1 MKFSILRHISIMV
14 MFLSLVA
21 CSGGGSG
28 SSTSKVTIKIGAARS
43 QKTVFAGMSSTSTTT
58 YIPSVVKKITVA
70 ISAPDM
76 TTISHTVQLS
86 SGSAGVVLTFSVPN
100 GMNRVIDVVAEDG
113 HGNFPYRGGTTLSLS
128 GVDVSVPVQMV
139 ENTLESI
146 RARLYLYLKDTI
158 EARGSALTAYDLEPF
173 YSAVFGIDNGMTR
186 SQYINE
192 EIRSFT
198 KDMQG
203 KVMASLSISIY
214 QPDPLVEK
222 YLVSGKGYFSD
233 GSYSFPEDGFCM
245 IREGGEWKFV
255 GNGYKSEAKL
265 KGGSVR
271 WIGSATPQPPYE
283 SGLLISVRDSGNFGI
298 NSALVSGPGL
308 PSAGL
313 PMYREPNSPSLSF
326 STAPYNGLP
335 GSFELYTLDDA
346 ALASIPNSAV
356 YTISM
361 FDLGGT
367 LVEQRSFVLPT
378 RPWLRSELTP
388 GHFPSLSIAPV
399 SPATDGHYLADARI
413 GGVLT
418 MTLTQPAA
426 FAASWLSSNLSYF
439 GWGSGYNTGFW
450 IDRELLL
457 TAMSTTFSSTLPLL
471 AINCSVQLIAEDF
484 DRRRE
489 TRTYW
494 LFYGPA
500 NNGVINFAAA
510 SNLPVT
516 GGVTA
521 PLTTDVWRYGAAAP
535 TVSWSG
541 FNSASMVDVYLL
553 ADDPQRLA
561 TPQTTGNP
569 FPGVIW
575 QKLNTTQIPA
585 ISGAFTL
592 QGQPETL
599 NVAGSGCR
607 ILVVSSLSGEWALS
621 APFTISP

>member
-1 MKFSILRHISIMV
+1 MKYAILRHVSIIATLV
-14 MFLSLVA
+14 SLVA
-21 CSGGGSG
+21 CSGGGYG
-28 SSTSKVTIKIGAARS
+28 SNTSKITIKIGAAGS

-58 YIPSVVKKITVA
+58 YIPSVVKVITVA
-70 ISAPDM
+70 ISAQDM
-76 TTISHTVQLS
+76 ATISRTVPLV
-86 SGSAGVVLTFSVPN
+86 SGSAGVVLTFTVPN
-100 GMNRVIDVVAEDG
+100 GADRLISVSAQDS
-113 HGNFPYRGGTTLSLS
+113 HGNLPYSGTARVSLS

-139 ENTLESI
+139 ENALEAI
-146 RARLYLYLKDTI
+146 RARLYLYFKDTI
-158 EARGSALTAYDLEPF
+158 EARGSSLAPYDLDPF
-173 YSAVFGIDNGMTR
+173 YSLQFGINDGMTR
-186 SQYINE
+186 SQYIND

-203 KVMASLSISIY
+203 KVMASLSISLY

-222 YLVSGKGYFSD
+222 YLISGKGYFSD
-233 GSYSFPEDGFCM
+233 GSYSFPDAGFVM

-271 WIGSATPQPPYE
+271 WIGSATPQPPFE

-298 NSALVSGPGL
+298 SSALVSGPGL
-308 PSAGL
+308 PSAGV
-313 PMYREPNSPSLSF
+313 PMYREPNSPSLTF

-361 FDLGGT
+361 FDLGGS
-367 LVEQRSFVLPT
+367 LVEQRSFILPA
-378 RPWLRSELTP
+378 RPWLRSELTT

-399 SPATDGHYLADARI
+399 SSATDGHFLADARI
-413 GGVLT
+413 GGGLA
-418 MTLTQPAA
+418 MTLAQPTA
-426 FAASWLSSNLSYF
+426 FAASWLRGNLSCF
-439 GWGSGYNTGFW
+439 GWGSGYNPGVW
-450 IDRELLL
+450 IDRDLQL

-471 AINCSVQLIAEDF
+471 AIDASAQLIAEDF

-494 LFYGPA
+494 LFSNTA
-500 NNGVINFAAA
+500 NNGVINFSAA
-510 SNLPVT
+510 SNLPVS
-516 GGVTA
+516 GGITS
-521 PLTTDVWRYGAAAP
+521 PLSTHVWRYGTVAP

-541 FNSASMVDVYLL
+541 FGSASMVDVYLL
-553 ADDPQRLA
+553 ADDPQRLV

-585 ISGAFTL
+585 VSGAFTL
-592 QGQPETL
+592 SGPPETL

-607 ILVVSSLSGEWALS
+607 ILVVSSLTGEWALS
-621 APFTISP
+621 SPFTISP